1 MTVFKYYMG
10 FQTSDSMGYSTKLSL
25 SKGSSKRDPIAGI
38 VLVKVSFNEWG
49 NSGGSCQIKHI
60 VKCDIK

>member
-10 FQTSDSMGYSTKLSL
+10 FQTSDWMGYSTKLSL

-38 VLVKVSFNEWG
+38 VLVKVLM
-49 NSGGSCQIKHI
+49 SGETVEVAAKLNIL
-60 VKCDIK
+60 